1 MTPEKQTQVKSV
13 FMKIHKVV
21 IIIVLLIGFVSE
33 LSACGSVPSPMR
45 YPSPDLNPNP
55 SPNPNQSPSPSPNP
69 NQNSN
74 QNQNPISSSLN
85 KSQIQQVTC
94 KYHKDWTNPDV
105 TDWDQTDLAEVGE
118 ICLFNVENP
127 NPHHWNPNH
136 WILPKDFNCGSDT
149 TRIVM
154 CQKAFDLFIKVFPF
168 TVNVIF
174 PLTYKS

>member
-21 IIIVLLIGFVSE
+21 ILIVLLIGFVSD

-45 YPSPDLNPNP
+45 NPNP
-55 SPNPNQSPSPSPNP
+55 SPNLNPNP
-69 NQNSN
+69 NP
-74 QNQNPISSSLN
+74 NPNLNPNSSSLN

-118 ICLFNVENP
+118 ICLFNVENQEK
-127 NPHHWNPNH
+127 H
-136 WILPKDFNCGSDT
+136 WILQKDFTCGSDT

-154 CQKAFDLFIKVFPF
+154 CQKAFDLFTKVF
-168 TVNVIF
+168 TLIQ
-174 PLTYKS
+174 SM

>member
-21 IIIVLLIGFVSE
+21 ILIVLIIGFVSE
-33 LSACGSVPSPMR
+33 LSACGSVPSPMHN
-45 YPSPDLNPNP
+45 PSPNQNP
-55 SPNPNQSPSPSPNP
+55 SPNPNPNRL
-69 NQNSN
+69 
-74 QNQNPISSSLN
+74 SLN
-85 KSQIQQVTC
+85 KSQIQEVTC

-127 NPHHWNPNH
+127 NPNH
-136 WILPKDFNCGSDT
+136 WILPNFNCGSDT

-154 CQKAFDLFIKVFPF
+154 CQKAFDLFIKVFTF
-168 TVNVIF
+168 TINVIF

>member
-33 LSACGSVPSPMR
+33 LSACGSVPSPMHNPNLSPNQN
-45 YPSPDLNPNP
+45 PSPNP
-55 SPNPNQSPSPSPNP
+55 SPNPNRL
-69 NQNSN
+69 
-74 QNQNPISSSLN
+74 SLN
-85 KSQIQQVTC
+85 KSQIQEVTC

-127 NPHHWNPNH
+127 NPNHLNPNH
-136 WILPKDFNCGSDT
+136 WILPNFNCGPDT

-154 CQKAFDLFIKVFPF
+154 CQKAFDLFIKVFTF
-168 TVNVIF
+168 TINVIF

>member
-33 LSACGSVPSPMR
+33 LSACGSVPSPMQN
-45 YPSPDLNPNP
+45 PNLNPTQNPNPNQNP
-55 SPNPNQSPSPSPNP
+55 SPNPHPNP
-69 NQNSN
+69 NQNPSP
-74 QNQNPISSSLN
+74 NQNPNSLSLN
-85 KSQIQQVTC
+85 KSKIQNVTC

-127 NPHHWNPNH
+127 NPNHLNPKH
-136 WILPKDFNCGSDT
+136 WILPNFNCGPDT

-154 CQKAFDLFIKVFPF
+154 CQKAFDLFIKVFNF
-168 TVNVIF
+168 YNQCNFSIYT
-174 PLTYKS
+174 

>member
-21 IIIVLLIGFVSE
+21 ILIVLIIGFVSE
-33 LSACGSVPSPMR
+33 LSACGSVPSPMHN
-45 YPSPDLNPNP
+45 PSPNQNP
-55 SPNPNQSPSPSPNP
+55 SPNPNPNRL
-69 NQNSN
+69 
-74 QNQNPISSSLN
+74 SLN
-85 KSQIQQVTC
+85 KSQIQEVTC

-127 NPHHWNPNH
+127 NPNH
-136 WILPKDFNCGSDT
+136 WIFPNFNCGSDT

-154 CQKAFDLFIKVFPF
+154 CQKAFDLFIKVFNF
-168 TVNVIF
+168 YNQCNFSIYT
-174 PLTYKS
+174 

>member
-45 YPSPDLNPNP
+45 NLNP
-55 SPNPNQSPSPSPNP
+55 SPNPNQNPHQNP
-69 NQNSN
+69 NSL
-74 QNQNPISSSLN
+74 SLN
-85 KSQIQQVTC
+85 KSQVQQVTC

-118 ICLFNVENP
+118 ICLFNVENQEQ
-127 NPHHWNPNH
+127 HW
-136 WILPKDFNCGSDT
+136 G
-149 TRIVM
+149 V
-154 CQKAFDLFIKVFPF
+154 
-168 TVNVIF
+168 TV
-174 PLTYKS
+174 

>member
-21 IIIVLLIGFVSE
+21 ILIVLLIGFVSD

-45 YPSPDLNPNP
+45 NPNPNPNLNPNP
-55 SPNPNQSPSPSPNP
+55 NPNSL
-69 NQNSN
+69 
-74 QNQNPISSSLN
+74 SLN

-118 ICLFNVENP
+118 ICLFNVENQEK
-127 NPHHWNPNH
+127 H
-136 WILPKDFNCGSDT
+136 WILQKDFTCGSDT

-154 CQKAFDLFIKVFPF
+154 CQKAFDLFTKVF
-168 TVNVIF
+168 T
-174 PLTYKS
+174 LKQSM

>member
-21 IIIVLLIGFVSE
+21 ILIVLLIGFVSD

-45 YPSPDLNPNP
+45 NPNPNPNLNPNL
-55 SPNPNQSPSPSPNP
+55 NPNSL
-69 NQNSN
+69 
-74 QNQNPISSSLN
+74 SLN

-118 ICLFNVENP
+118 ICLFNVENQEK
-127 NPHHWNPNH
+127 H
-136 WILPKDFNCGSDT
+136 WILQKDFTCGSDT

-154 CQKAFDLFIKVFPF
+154 CQKAFDLFTKVF
-168 TVNVIF
+168 T
-174 PLTYKS
+174 LKQSM

>member
-1 MTPEKQTQVKSV
+1 MTPKKQTQVKSV

-21 IIIVLLIGFVSE
+21 ILIVLLIGFVSD

-45 YPSPDLNPNP
+45 NPNPNLNPNLNPNP
-55 SPNPNQSPSPSPNP
+55 NPIPNPDSL
-69 NQNSN
+69 
-74 QNQNPISSSLN
+74 SLN

-94 KYHKDWTNPDV
+94 KYHEDWTNPDV

-127 NPHHWNPNH
+127 NPNH
-136 WILPKDFNCGSDT
+136 WILPNFSCGSDT

-154 CQKAFDLFIKVFPF
+154 CQKAFDLFIKVFTF

-174 PLTYKS
+174 PFTYKS

>member
-33 LSACGSVPSPMR
+33 LSACGSVPSPMH
-45 YPSPDLNPNP
+45 NPNP
-55 SPNPNQSPSPSPNP
+55 SPNQNPSPNP
-69 NQNSN
+69 NPNRL
-74 QNQNPISSSLN
+74 SLN
-85 KSQIQQVTC
+85 KSQIQEVTC

-127 NPHHWNPNH
+127 NPNH
-136 WILPKDFNCGSDT
+136 WILPNFNCGSDT

-154 CQKAFDLFIKVFPF
+154 CQKAFDLFIKVFTF
-168 TVNVIF
+168 TINVIF

>member
-33 LSACGSVPSPMR
+33 LSACGSVPSPMH
-45 YPSPDLNPNP
+45 NPNP
-55 SPNPNQSPSPSPNP
+55 SPNQNPSPNP
-69 NQNSN
+69 NPNRL
-74 QNQNPISSSLN
+74 SLN
-85 KSQIQQVTC
+85 KSQIQKVTC

-127 NPHHWNPNH
+127 NPNH
-136 WILPKDFNCGSDT
+136 WILPNFNCGPDT
-149 TRIVM
+149 ARIVM
-154 CQKAFDLFIKVFPF
+154 CQKAFDLFIKVFTF
-168 TVNVIF
+168 TINVIF
-174 PLTYKS
+174 PLNCTLNELYLIKNML